1 MADKVSKKEHV
12 DILRARARKLFAQ
25 VVVNNENRPLP
36 LYNIKFLVALSA
48 EIDRLNSQSTLVKLI
63 DQLETL

>member
-1 MADKVSKKEHV
+1 MADKISKKEHV

-25 VVVNNENRPLP
+25 AVVNNENRPLP